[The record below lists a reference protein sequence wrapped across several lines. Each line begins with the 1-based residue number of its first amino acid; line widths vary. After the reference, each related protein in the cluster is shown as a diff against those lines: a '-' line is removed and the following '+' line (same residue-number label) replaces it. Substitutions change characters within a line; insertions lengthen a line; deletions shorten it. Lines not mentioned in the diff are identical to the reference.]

1 MVCFTKAKG
10 KANEI
15 REFPPPFGNGNTR
28 LALVAFK
35 LEWEECAFAEVNFAF
50 I

>member
-1 MVCFTKAKG
+1 MLYKSAAKG
-10 KANEI
+10 KVDEI

-35 LEWEECAFAEVNFAF
+35 LEWEECAFAEVDFAF